1 MKRLESIIKIHTL
14 SKDQICSLINKTA
27 VTFIDSILFLTFWCY
42 FWFLFLACRLEVLG
56 KAEYTK

>member
-27 VTFIDSILFLTFWCY
+27 VTFIDSILLHFGAISGSFS
-42 FWFLFLACRLEVLG
+42 
-56 KAEYTK
+56 